1 MSHDAKVV
9 QVDPFTALRLIGIT
23 WAALLIHPKTRRPAA
38 RASTIGARA
47 AWPIIRWGSSRIIWP
62 IVTSTAAGAARGVK
76 AAGSNVVNAVWV
88 SSRTAGT
95 RGVSWI
101 IAGSPYKGAGFG
113 LLGGVL
119 VIGLIALE
127 FERMARTT
135 ETLAY
140 LDTGI
145 TRRMTQK
152 IALQSDWEDS
162 LLSGGGIL

>member
-1 MSHDAKVV
+1 M
-9 QVDPFTALRLIGIT
+9 
-23 WAALLIHPKTRRPAA
+23 
-38 RASTIGARA
+38 
-47 AWPIIRWGSSRIIWP
+47 
-62 IVTSTAAGAARGVK
+62 
-76 AAGSNVVNAVWV
+76 
-88 SSRTAGT
+88 
-95 RGVSWI
+95 SWI